1 MSIIGIVLAVAV
13 LTAVISQ
20 LAVFNALSKR
30 YGAVTEALSELR
42 SELKAA
48 TESVR
53 EAGQRAE
60 DRFSADVSELLN
72 YNYLK

>member
-1 MSIIGIVLAVAV
+1 MVIIGVITAAMVLATSLCQFIVY
-13 LTAVISQ
+13 
-20 LAVFNALSKR
+20 KR
-30 YGAVTEALSELR
+30 FSVSYGAVQETLSELR
-42 SELKAA
+42 SEVRAA